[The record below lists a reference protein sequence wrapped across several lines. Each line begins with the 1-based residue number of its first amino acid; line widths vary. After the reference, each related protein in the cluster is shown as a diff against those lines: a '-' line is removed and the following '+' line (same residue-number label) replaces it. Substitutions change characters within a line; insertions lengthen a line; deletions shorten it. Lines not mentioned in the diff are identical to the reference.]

1 MAKHTYTVW
10 VEYGF
15 DVQSDE
21 LLDPDNDIDY
31 IKIQAIADNRLRE
44 IGLDDMISEVTYSNI
59 TVEESE

>member
-31 IKIQAIADNRLRE
+31 IKIQAMADDRLRK
-44 IGLDDMISEVTYSNI
+44 IGLDAMIADITYSNI
-59 TVEESE
+59 TVEENE